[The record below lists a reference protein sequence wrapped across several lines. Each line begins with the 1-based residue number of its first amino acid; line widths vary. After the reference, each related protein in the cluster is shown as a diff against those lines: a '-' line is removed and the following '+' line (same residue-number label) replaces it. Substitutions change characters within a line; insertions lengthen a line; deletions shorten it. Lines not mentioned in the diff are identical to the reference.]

1 MTYGNSRGK
10 NPGSRKPRPGVKRN
24 GVGASSSTRGGK
36 FSGKTSGG
44 GKPKAGTSGSP
55 RAARSHGA
63 GASKRDSGRRIA
75 PIVPV
80 KLSHMSAVNTG

>member
-36 FSGKTSGG
+36 FSGKT
-44 GKPKAGTSGSP
+44 GSNLTTQ
-55 RAARSHGA
+55 
-63 GASKRDSGRRIA
+63 SKFGSQI
-75 PIVPV
+75 
-80 KLSHMSAVNTG
+80 